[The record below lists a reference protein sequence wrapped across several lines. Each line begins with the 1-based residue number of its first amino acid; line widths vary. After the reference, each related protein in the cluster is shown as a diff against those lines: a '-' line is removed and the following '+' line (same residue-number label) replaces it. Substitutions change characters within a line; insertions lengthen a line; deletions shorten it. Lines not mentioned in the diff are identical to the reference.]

1 MLSSRLSSLTLLLLL
16 TSLPGCGGQ
25 SASPTQFSSA
35 EAAYENARVSF
46 EKQDYATAENAV
58 KTALESGTLPPD
70 LVESSLLLRARS
82 LTQLGKLPEAEAELQ
97 QLQNTA
103 ANLDQVWLAV
113 AELKMKQNIPMAAR
127 EAVQQARKINPR
139 IAIPP
144 GLPKP

>member
-1 MLSSRLSSLTLLLLL
+1 MPATPPCFIILLLLI
-16 TSLPGCGGQ
+16 SLPGCGSQ
-25 SASPTQFSSA
+25 SAAPGQFSSA
-35 EAAYENARVSF
+35 EAAFEKARVAF
-46 EKQDYATAENAV
+46 DQQDYGGAENAV
-58 KTALESGTLPPD
+58 NTALESGTLPPD

-97 QLQNTA
+97 QLQNNA

-127 EAVQQARKINPR
+127 DAVQQARKINPR
-139 IAIPP
+139 VTIPP